1 MLIEQLPIL
10 QIITIKNLAMNVSL
24 LQLKSTIMK
33 YIGILNFINHIVCMI
48 LCAIVIV
55 LAIQNNSVFYFCAS
69 IVAMPLLL
77 WNIMVFTEK
86 LTDALYK

>member
-1 MLIEQLPIL
+1 MLIEQLPTL

-24 LQLKSTIMK
+24 LKSTIMK

>member
-1 MLIEQLPIL
+1 MLIEQLPTL

-55 LAIQNNSVFYFCAS
+55 LAIQNNSVLYFCVS